1 MNISIGNLKIIYKK
15 NKTKSSHDLIDNY
28 YNKFQNF
35 GYAVTRTQDNKI
47 EIKSADLVI
56 RGDSDNTLWTADEV
70 LCNTGYEFLLDE
82 PYIMIDIGFNIGITS
97 LYFARKSK
105 IKAIYGFEPFIPTY
119 NQGLNNLKL
128 NPDYS
133 DKIKLFDY
141 GLGIEDKV
149 LRIPYNKELPGSMST
164 VFQNS
169 KDNVSSIEE
178 VKIKNAY
185 DVINEIINKHKEKV
199 FVKLDTEGSEFEILP
214 LLSETGLLSKIDI
227 LIMEYHKKDPQVLLD
242 ILKRNNFFYFQEKFA
257 DTGVV
262 KAVKLY
268 K

>member
-1 MNISIGNLKIIYKK
+1 MNISIGNLNIIYKK
-15 NKTKSSHDLIDNY
+15 KKTKNSHDLIESY
-28 YNKFQNF
+28 CNKFQNS

-47 EIKSADLVI
+47 EIKSDDLII

-97 LYFARKSK
+97 LYFARKSR

-119 NQGLNNLKL
+119 NQGLDNLKL
-128 NPDYS
+128 NPNYS
-133 DKIKLFDY
+133 DKIKLFNY
-141 GLGIEDKV
+141 GLGSEDKI
-149 LRIPYNKELPGSMST
+149 LKIPYNKKLPGAMST
-164 VFQNS
+164 VFENS
-169 KDNVSSIEE
+169 KENVSSIEE

-185 DVINEIINKHKEKV
+185 DVINEIIDKHKEKV

-214 LLSETGLLSKIDI
+214 LLSEKGLLNKIDI

-242 ILKRNNFFYFQEKFA
+242 ILKKNNFFYFQENFA

-262 KAVKLY
+262 KAVKV
-268 K
+268 